1 MIGGM
6 NAKHRWLRN
15 GLFSVLV
22 FTSLAGAQVA
32 VPTTPK
38 NFTMRKMGDTS
49 ASAGIASPT
58 KPAETVYRMVTYVAL
73 TPPRQWK
80 SADGRSLLGKLIAFE
95 DMVVESKNVAPPAN
109 EKPVMPATITVVRDG
124 KARLLV
130 DQKPFEVSLDRLGE
144 DEKTFVKNIDAAVKA
159 KAAKQP

>member
-1 MIGGM
+1 M
-6 NAKHRWLRN
+6 NAMAHWLRKA
-15 GLFSVLV
+15 LFSMLV
-22 FTSLAGAQVA
+22 FSSAASAQVA

-38 NFTMRKMGDTS
+38 SFTMRKVGDTG

-58 KPAETVYRMVTYVAL
+58 KPAETIYRMVTYVAL
-73 TPPRQWK
+73 SPPRQWK

-95 DMVVESKNVAPPAN
+95 DTVVETKNAAPAAN

-130 DQKPFEVSLDRLGE
+130 DQKPFEVPLERLGE
-144 DEKTFVKNIDAAVKA
+144 DERAFVKNIDAAVKA
-159 KAAKQP
+159 QTAKRP